1 MNAISAV
8 YSTAVRVYEDYLK
21 VLYIVRIDIRIFDY
35 CILRFTLALMDES
48 NKFTSYTLQ
57 QTLDKLIISC
67 KLLVIV
73 KSGLE
78 KRPII

>member
-21 VLYIVRIDIRIFDY
+21 VLYIVRIDIAFCD
-35 CILRFTLALMDES
+35 LPQPLMDKL

-57 QTLDKLIISC
+57 QTLHKLSIKQTAC
-67 KLLVIV
+67 DC
-73 KSGLE
+73 
-78 KRPII
+78 